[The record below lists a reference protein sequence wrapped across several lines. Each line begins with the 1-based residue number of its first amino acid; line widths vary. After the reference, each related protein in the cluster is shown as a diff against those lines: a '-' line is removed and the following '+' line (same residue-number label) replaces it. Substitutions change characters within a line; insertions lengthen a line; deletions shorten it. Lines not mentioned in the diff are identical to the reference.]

1 MYYKGNNIGLNYD
14 AATGTWSFKNEPQDF
29 IDTNAFSTPDPVF
42 KYTPPPSNDDDD
54 EDTNCPEGYIY
65 DNTLK
70 QCIPDPAVQNRYMQQ
85 NQGGGNNQPAVQ
97 IAGTNR
103 TTTDGNF
110 IATDAEY
117 KAMSASELI
126 ENYKQRGFVD
136 KDERGNLVIDLNK
149 VSRKGSIMDAL
160 LGRFTDSNE
169 ADASFKKVYTNLK
182 EKGIIDAA
190 MDSNLNPNLL
200 NFYVREGQTLTADNL
215 PLSKVASVG
224 KIVLP
229 SIGIQEAEIQGS
241 TPNVVVPGYG
251 GIVFG
256 KQQFD
261 DYMSKKLDAFKV
273 VANNTISNY
282 NKDGYSARLDSL
294 DAYKKEQEKEKAR
307 KAKFQA
313 DIDKAKAEREMQK
326 TIREAEERE
335 KLKNE
340 LDDMIPKG
348 DDKDKDKD
356 TSGDNTGG
364 GGNIIIG
371 PNPGDAGG
379 TSTYSSGS
387 SSPSTGQSIGPVG
400 APVSVTYPSGPN
412 LTNRD

>member
-14 AATGTWSFKNEPQDF
+14 AANGTWSFSNEPQDY

-42 KYTPPPSNDDDD
+42 DYTPPSADDDEQE

-117 KAMSASELI
+117 KSMSAGELI
-126 ENYKQRGFVD
+126 ENYKQRGFID

-169 ADASFKKVYTNLK
+169 ADASFKKVYDNLK

-200 NFYVREGQTLTADNL
+200 NFYVRPGQTLTSDNL

-241 TPNVVVPGYG
+241 TPNVVVQGYG
-251 GIVFG
+251 GTVFG
-256 KQQFD
+256 KQKFD
-261 DYMSKKLDAFKV
+261 DYMANKLKAFST

-282 NKDGYSARLDSL
+282 NADTAFTGSYSDNILQDRLN
-294 DAYKKEQEKEKAR
+294 KEKER
-307 KAKFQA
+307 KAKFDA
-313 DIDKAKAEREMQK
+313 DIAQIKANKEKIKAERDMQK
-326 TIREAEERE
+326 LIKEAEERE

-348 DDKDKDKD
+348 DDKDKDK
-356 TSGDNTGG
+356 N
-364 GGNIIIG
+364 NIIKG

-387 SSPSTGQSIGPVG
+387 SSPSTGQSVGPVG
-400 APVSVTYPSGPN
+400 APVSVTIPRGPD
-412 LTNRD
+412 LTNR

>member
-14 AATGTWSFKNEPQDF
+14 AANGTWSFSNEPQDY

-42 KYTPPPSNDDDD
+42 DYTPPSADDDEQE

-117 KAMSASELI
+117 KSMSAGELI
-126 ENYKQRGFVD
+126 ENYKQRGFID

-169 ADASFKKVYTNLK
+169 ADASFKKVYDNLK

-200 NFYVREGQTLTADNL
+200 NFYVRPGQTLTSDNL

-241 TPNVVVPGYG
+241 IPNVVVQGYG
-251 GIVFG
+251 GTVFG
-256 KQQFD
+256 KQKFD
-261 DYMSKKLDAFKV
+261 DYMANKLKAFST

-282 NKDGYSARLDSL
+282 NADTAFTGSYSDNILQDRLN
-294 DAYKKEQEKEKAR
+294 KEKER
-307 KAKFQA
+307 KAKFDA
-313 DIDKAKAEREMQK
+313 DIAQIKANKEKIKAERDMQK
-326 TIREAEERE
+326 LIKEAEERE

-348 DDKDKDKD
+348 DDKDKDK
-356 TSGDNTGG
+356 N
-364 GGNIIIG
+364 NIIKG

-387 SSPSTGQSIGPVG
+387 SSPSTGQSVGPVG
-400 APVSVTYPSGPN
+400 APVSVTIPRGPD
-412 LTNRD
+412 LTNR